1 MRFEKY
7 KQNLR
12 QEGNY
17 IISYDT
23 KVAEI
28 INGELYKIDW
38 NVGGKTSSPTT
49 SKHINYAASELGL
62 EITN

>member
-28 INGELYKIDW
+28 KGSELHRLKW
-38 NVGGKTSSPTT
+38 NVDGMTTSPTT
-49 SKHINYAASELGL
+49 SKHVNYAAAELEL
-62 EITN
+62 KLI